1 MPNPQQ
7 LARVIGSIA
16 SQAPEPKYIR
26 AYHGSPYDFDR
37 FDASK
42 IGTGEGMAAYGYGHN
57 FTSRKDIA
65 QYYRDSL
72 RDMLDRDPPADL
84 FAEERA
90 AMREWAEASQKM
102 REWENPPSG
111 LGNLLAELGHANPH
125 QAAADAALARALRAR
140 EEMET
145 FKNPGRIYEVEIAH
159 PAPSLLDW
167 DRTLA
172 EQQRLLPQVERAI
185 NKIPDPAARYDN
197 MLAIEDPASFK
208 GKEVYGVLRNS
219 LGGDIAASQALLEA
233 GVPGM
238 RYLDGPSRSSTV
250 LVNAGS
256 QNTLMFPGTE
266 DSIRILRKYGLLPPM
281 AAAAGGAASEPQAEV
296 R

>member
-1 MPNPQQ
+1 MGPSSIDNIIRAIAPQ
-7 LARVIGSIA
+7 AEA
-16 SQAPEPKYIR
+16 PKYIR

-72 RDMLDRDPPADL
+72 RDMLDREPPADL
-84 FAEERA
+84 FAEEQA

-111 LGNLLAELGHANPH
+111 RGNLLAELGHANPH
-125 QAAADAALARALRAR
+125 QAATDDAIARALRAR

-172 EQQRLLPQVERAI
+172 EQQHLLPQVERAI

-219 LGGDIAASQALLEA
+219 LGGDIAASRALLEA

-250 LVNAGS
+250 LVNSGS
-256 QNTLMFPGTE
+256 QNTLMFPNTE
-266 DSIRILRKYGLLPPM
+266 DSIRILRKYGIM
-281 AAAAGGAASEPQAEV
+281 APVAAGAAMEQ